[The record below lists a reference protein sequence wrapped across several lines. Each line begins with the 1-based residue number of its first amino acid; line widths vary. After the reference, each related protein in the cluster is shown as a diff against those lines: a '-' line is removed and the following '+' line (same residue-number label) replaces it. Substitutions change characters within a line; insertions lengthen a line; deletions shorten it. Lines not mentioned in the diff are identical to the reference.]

1 MYRRDLLKSVGGLG
15 LLLAHRGLP
24 AQPNPGP
31 VREKGLAQIGTW
43 QDTRNSPDL
52 LELLKNYVGR
62 GRHQQHQKLGWWL
75 KRGTGRVIYG
85 KRLLV
90 RAVGSHQKEY
100 CVVDV

>member
-1 MYRRDLLKSVGGLG
+1 VLAAYAAFFDLWPDSSTWLKPHEIIWYAKNMG
-15 LLLAHRGLP
+15 
-24 AQPNPGP
+24 
-31 VREKGLAQIGTW
+31 
-43 QDTRNSPDL
+43 DTRNSPDL
-52 LELLKNYVGR
+52 LELLRNSVGE
-62 GRHQQHQKLGWWL
+62 GDTISTKKLGWWL

>member
-1 MYRRDLLKSVGGLG
+1 VLAAYAAFFDLWPDSSTWLKPHEIIQY
-15 LLLAHRGLP
+15 AKNM
-24 AQPNPGP
+24 A
-31 VREKGLAQIGTW
+31 
-43 QDTRNSPDL
+43 DTRNSPDL

-75 KRGTGRVIYG
+75 KRGTGHVIYG